1 MHISGILDDK
11 LLLQNYIKNNTTF
24 SYFKLRL
31 LTFCSQNENS
41 AAKKWSNSGSRSLTF
56 SHSPF
61 GTFPSCDRMK
71 KTSEIIWE
79 MKASMMLAACF
90 IKWWLLFPAKT
101 VIVDV
106 SEEFLLFAALS
117 SQTVFSL
124 LPLSNTLDFGSLH
137 VPFDF
142 YDPCVT
148 IKIKWGSLFNL
159 INSCRNQQGSHCMVV
174 TTAHKWKVL
183 LSQPE
188 GLAVWNSWH
197 FCEHPEFLLWQFIT
211 SLLLK
216 WMIDNSYLWNCEMH

>member
-1 MHISGILDDK
+1 MIQFWEQVFNIQSLTVWHIS
-11 LLLQNYIKNNTTF
+11 F
-24 SYFKLRL
+24 LR
-31 LTFCSQNENS
+31 QNEE
-41 AAKKWSNSGSRSLTF
+41 
-56 SHSPF
+56 
-61 GTFPSCDRMK
+61 D
-71 KTSEIIWE
+71 IWNHLRDE
-79 MKASMMLAACF
+79 GKYDACSMFHQMV
-90 IKWWLLFPAKT
+90 T
-101 VIVDV
+101 VISSKDSHCGCQWRVPA
-106 SEEFLLFAALS
+106 LAALS
-117 SQTVFSL
+117 SQTFFSL